1 MSVVSTNMNT
11 ISHLS
16 STTCKLPNLQSPI
29 RFDRKP
35 FSYPLIPLLPKT
47 LNGFSYSSSVS
58 RRSRFIIPKRR
69 RLSVS
74 MEWQD
79 CSVKM
84 EVDVPVSVAYNFYLD
99 RESFPKW
106 MPFISSVEVLKD
118 KPDLSRWS
126 LKYNAFG
133 QDIKYSWLARNLQ
146 ARIYEMFSLH
156 NALNYWCVKLL
167 AFGFCFCL
175 LQPTLNQKIHWR
187 SLEGLPNKG
196 SVRFFPKGPSSCIV
210 ELTVSYEVP
219 ALLTPVASALRPFI
233 ERLLRGGLERFATM
247 ARTM

>member
-1 MSVVSTNMNT
+1 MSVTAATHMNT
-11 ISHLS
+11 INHLS
-16 STTCKLPNLQSPI
+16 STTCKTSNLICSNHRLAPQP
-29 RFDRKP
+29 FHRKP
-35 FSYPLIPLLPKT
+35 KSFPQLLP
-47 LNGFSYSSSVS
+47 LNGSSSSSSRSPSSSVT
-58 RRSRFIIPKRR
+58 RRSRFNTRNKPF
-69 RLSVS
+69 SVS

-79 CSVKM
+79 CTVKM
-84 EVDVPVSVAYNFYLD
+84 EVDIPVSVAYNFYLD

-146 ARIYEMFSLH
+146 
-156 NALNYWCVKLL
+156 
-167 AFGFCFCL
+167 
-175 LQPTLNQKIHWR
+175 PTPNQKIHWR

-196 SVRFFPKGPSSCIV
+196 SVRFFPKGPSSCLV

-219 ALLTPVASALRPFI
+219 ALLTPVASALRPFL
-233 ERLLRGGLERFATM
+233 ESLLRGGLERFATL
-247 ARTM
+247 AKTT

>member
-1 MSVVSTNMNT
+1 MSVTATTHMNT
-11 ISHLS
+11 INHL
-16 STTCKLPNLQSPI
+16 STTCKTSNLHLPICFNHRLSQP
-29 RFDRKP
+29 FHRKP
-35 FSYPLIPLLPKT
+35 KSFPQSLLKTT
-47 LNGFSYSSSVS
+47 LNGSSTHRLAQPVT
-58 RRSRFIIPKRR
+58 RRSRFNTRK

-79 CSVKM
+79 CTVKM
-84 EVDVPVSVAYNFYLD
+84 EVDIPVSVAYNFYLD

-146 ARIYEMFSLH
+146 
-156 NALNYWCVKLL
+156 
-167 AFGFCFCL
+167 
-175 LQPTLNQKIHWR
+175 PTPNQKIHWR

-196 SVRFFPKGPSSCIV
+196 SVRFFPKGPSSCVV

-219 ALLTPVASALRPFI
+219 ALLTPVASALRPFL
-233 ERLLRGGLERFATM
+233 ESLLSGGLERFATL
-247 ARTM
+247 AKTT

>member
-1 MSVVSTNMNT
+1 MSVTATHMNT
-11 ISHLS
+11 INHLS
-16 STTCKLPNLQSPI
+16 ASCKTPNLQLPI
-29 RFDRKP
+29 CSVRRFALPCPRKP
-35 FSYPLIPLLPKT
+35 NYSLSQLLPKS
-47 LNGFSYSSSVS
+47 LNGSSPLN
-58 RRSRFIIPKRR
+58 RRSRFNTRK

-79 CSVKM
+79 CTVKM
-84 EVDVPVSVAYNFYLD
+84 EVDIPVSVAYNFYLD

-133 QDIKYSWLARNLQ
+133 QDIKSYS
-146 ARIYEMFSLH
+146 F
-156 NALNYWCVKLL
+156 CVLSSK
-167 AFGFCFCL
+167 
-175 LQPTLNQKIHWR
+175 PTPNQKIHWR

-196 SVRFFPKGPSSCIV
+196 SVRFFPKGPSSCLV

-219 ALLTPVASALRPFI
+219 ALLTPVASALRPFL
-233 ERLLRGGLERFATM
+233 ETLLRGGLERFATL
-247 ARTM
+247 AKTT

>member
-1 MSVVSTNMNT
+1 MSVVTINMNT
-11 ISHLS
+11 INHLS
-16 STTCKLPNLQSPI
+16 STCKIPNLQSPI
-29 RFDRKP
+29 CFDRKP
-35 FSYPLIPLLPKT
+35 SSYSLIPLFPKT

-58 RRSRFIIPKRR
+58 RRSSFIIPKRR
-69 RLSVS
+69 RFSVS
-74 MEWQD
+74 ME
-79 CSVKM
+79 VKM

-146 ARIYEMFSLH
+146 ARIHHS
-156 NALNYWCVKLL
+156 
-167 AFGFCFCL
+167 
-175 LQPTLNQKIHWR
+175 PTPNQKIHWR

-219 ALLTPVASALRPFI
+219 ALLTPVASVLRPFL
-233 ERLLRGGLERFATM
+233 ESLLRGGLERFAALAKT
-247 ARTM
+247 T

>member
-1 MSVVSTNMNT
+1 MSVTAATHMNRINQLST
-11 ISHLS
+11 
-16 STTCKLPNLQSPI
+16 TTCKTSNLICSNHRLAQP
-29 RFDRKP
+29 FHRKP
-35 FSYPLIPLLPKT
+35 KSFPQLLPKT
-47 LNGFSYSSSVS
+47 TLNGYFSHSPSKFNS
-58 RRSRFIIPKRR
+58 RK

-79 CSVKM
+79 CTVKM
-84 EVDVPVSVAYNFYLD
+84 EVDIPVSVAYNFYLD

-146 ARIYEMFSLH
+146 
-156 NALNYWCVKLL
+156 
-167 AFGFCFCL
+167 
-175 LQPTLNQKIHWR
+175 PTPNQKIHWR

-196 SVRFFPKGPSSCIV
+196 SVRFFPKGPSSCLV

-219 ALLTPVASALRPFI
+219 ALLTPVASALRPFL
-233 ERLLRGGLERFATM
+233 ETLLRGGLERFATL
-247 ARTM
+247 AKTT

>member
-1 MSVVSTNMNT
+1 MSVITTGNHMNT
-11 ISHLS
+11 MNNLS
-16 STTCKLPNLQSPI
+16 CDIQNHKLSPICLVRRNDPHKPFYFSRSLPNKTI
-29 RFDRKP
+29 NV
-35 FSYPLIPLLPKT
+35 FSNSCSVNFSSRPSNTPK
-47 LNGFSYSSSVS
+47 
-58 RRSRFIIPKRR
+58 

-79 CSVKM
+79 CTVKK
-84 EVDVPVSVAYNFYLD
+84 EVDVPVSVAYEFYLD

-106 MPFISSVEVLKD
+106 MPFISSVEVLED

-146 ARIYEMFSLH
+146 
-156 NALNYWCVKLL
+156 
-167 AFGFCFCL
+167 
-175 LQPTLNQKIHWR
+175 PTPNQKIHWR

-210 ELTVSYEVP
+210 ELTVSYELP
-219 ALLTPVASALRPFI
+219 ALLAPVASAVRPFL
-233 ERLLRGGLERFATM
+233 ESLLRGGLERFAALAKT
-247 ARTM
+247 T

>member
-1 MSVVSTNMNT
+1 MSVTATHMNT
-11 ISHLS
+11 INHLS
-16 STTCKLPNLQSPI
+16 ASCKTANLQLPICSNRRFALASP
-29 RFDRKP
+29 RKP
-35 FSYPLIPLLPKT
+35 NYSLSQLLPKS
-47 LNGFSYSSSVS
+47 LNGSSPLN
-58 RRSRFIIPKRR
+58 RRSRFNSRK

-79 CSVKM
+79 CTVKM
-84 EVDVPVSVAYNFYLD
+84 EVDIPVSVAYNFYLD

-146 ARIYEMFSLH
+146 
-156 NALNYWCVKLL
+156 
-167 AFGFCFCL
+167 
-175 LQPTLNQKIHWR
+175 PTPNQKIHWR

-196 SVRFFPKGPSSCIV
+196 SVRFFPKGPSSCLV

-219 ALLTPVASALRPFI
+219 ALLTPVASALRPFL
-233 ERLLRGGLERFATM
+233 ETLLRGGLERFATL
-247 ARTM
+247 AKTT

>member
-1 MSVVSTNMNT
+1 MSVVATNMNT
-11 ISHLS
+11 INHLS
-16 STTCKLPNLQSPI
+16 STTCKLPNLLQSPI
-29 RFDRKP
+29 RFDHKP
-35 FSYPLIPLLPKT
+35 FSYSLIPLLPKT

-58 RRSRFIIPKRR
+58 RRSRFIIPKRQ

-74 MEWQD
+74 VEWQD

-106 MPFISSVEVLKD
+106 MPFISSVE
-118 KPDLSRWS
+118 
-126 LKYNAFG
+126 
-133 QDIKYSWLARNLQ
+133 
-146 ARIYEMFSLH
+146 
-156 NALNYWCVKLL
+156 
-167 AFGFCFCL
+167 
-175 LQPTLNQKIHWR
+175 PTPNQKIHWR

-219 ALLTPVASALRPFI
+219 ALLTPVASALRPFL

-247 ARTM
+247 AKTT

>member
-1 MSVVSTNMNT
+1 MSVTAIHMNT
-11 ISHLS
+11 INHLP
-16 STTCKLPNLQSPI
+16 TTCKTLNLQLPI
-29 RFDRKP
+29 CSNHRFALCIRRNP
-35 FSYPLIPLLPKT
+35 NYSLSQLLPKT
-47 LNGFSYSSSVS
+47 LNGYSSHSPSSSYVN
-58 RRSRFIIPKRR
+58 RRSRFNTRK

-79 CSVKM
+79 CTVKM

-146 ARIYEMFSLH
+146 
-156 NALNYWCVKLL
+156 
-167 AFGFCFCL
+167 
-175 LQPTLNQKIHWR
+175 PTPNQKIHWR

-196 SVRFFPKGPSSCIV
+196 SVRFFPKGPSSCLV

-219 ALLTPVASALRPFI
+219 ALLTPVASALRPFL
-233 ERLLRGGLERFATM
+233 ENLLRGGLERFAALAKT
-247 ARTM
+247 T

>member
-1 MSVVSTNMNT
+1 MSVVATNMNT
-11 ISHLS
+11 INHLS
-16 STTCKLPNLQSPI
+16 STTCKLPNLLQSPI
-29 RFDRKP
+29 RFDHKP
-35 FSYPLIPLLPKT
+35 FSYSLIPLLPKT

-58 RRSRFIIPKRR
+58 RRSRFIIPKRQ

-74 MEWQD
+74 VEWQD

-146 ARIYEMFSLH
+146 
-156 NALNYWCVKLL
+156 
-167 AFGFCFCL
+167 
-175 LQPTLNQKIHWR
+175 PTPNQKIHWR

-219 ALLTPVASALRPFI
+219 ALLTPVASALRPFL

-247 ARTM
+247 AKTT